1 MSNIKYCIR
10 IGILFLAGI
19 IVFGCNEDRQNE
31 KDSDIF
37 QINIPLTSGDKPLF
51 ADSLFCGKE
60 IVPLETT
67 PECLI
72 SQIDK
77 LEIAD
82 DKLYLLDDE
91 QDFIFIFSRQGKFIN
106 KIDDIGR
113 GPEEYYE
120 LSDFHIDDSLI
131 YVTVGSGRN
140 KVICYDLNGVYQK
153 SFATGYPA
161 QRITTDSNY
170 IYVYYNFWN
179 RNRYNVGVYD
189 KKKTD
194 WSNVINSSLN
204 NKKGSVTIHV
214 VGQVVITKCMHH
226 FDTNITSMN

>member
-82 DKLYLLDDE
+82 DKLGVSVNDKSLSLEFD
-91 QDFIFIFSRQGKFIN
+91 
-106 KIDDIGR
+106 GR
-113 GPEEYYE
+113 
-120 LSDFHIDDSLI
+120 SI
-131 YVTVGSGRN
+131 
-140 KVICYDLNGVYQK
+140 VI
-153 SFATGYPA
+153 
-161 QRITTDSNY
+161 
-170 IYVYYNFWN
+170 
-179 RNRYNVGVYD
+179 
-189 KKKTD
+189 KKA
-194 WSNVINSSLN
+194 
-204 NKKGSVTIHV
+204 
-214 VGQVVITKCMHH
+214 
-226 FDTNITSMN
+226 

>member
-91 QDFIFIFSRQGKFIN
+91 QDFIFIFSRQGKFDNENRRYWQRTGGIL
-106 KIDDIGR
+106 R
-113 GPEEYYE
+113 
-120 LSDFHIDDSLI
+120 
-131 YVTVGSGRN
+131 TV
-140 KVICYDLNGVYQK
+140 
-153 SFATGYPA
+153 
-161 QRITTDSNY
+161 
-170 IYVYYNFWN
+170 
-179 RNRYNVGVYD
+179 
-189 KKKTD
+189 
-194 WSNVINSSLN
+194 
-204 NKKGSVTIHV
+204 
-214 VGQVVITKCMHH
+214 
-226 FDTNITSMN
+226 

>member
-91 QDFIFIFSRQGKFIN
+91 QDFIFIFSRQGKLYSVF
-106 KIDDIGR
+106 
-113 GPEEYYE
+113 
-120 LSDFHIDDSLI
+120 SLI
-131 YVTVGSGRN
+131 
-140 KVICYDLNGVYQK
+140 
-153 SFATGYPA
+153 
-161 QRITTDSNY
+161 SNY
-170 IYVYYNFWN
+170 GI
-179 RNRYNVGVYD
+179 D
-189 KKKTD
+189 
-194 WSNVINSSLN
+194 I
-204 NKKGSVTIHV
+204 V
-214 VGQVVITKCMHH
+214 VQYMQPP
-226 FDTNITSMN
+226 TNISPS

>member
-82 DKLYLLDDE
+82 DGDGFPAELLKNGMTNRILYS
-91 QDFIFIFSRQGKFIN
+91 FSVDKEN
-106 KIDDIGR
+106 
-113 GPEEYYE
+113 
-120 LSDFHIDDSLI
+120 LI
-131 YVTVGSGRN
+131 MEKYRKNNSKPL
-140 KVICYDLNGVYQK
+140 KVLFYL
-153 SFATGYPA
+153 
-161 QRITTDSNY
+161 
-170 IYVYYNFWN
+170 
-179 RNRYNVGVYD
+179 
-189 KKKTD
+189 
-194 WSNVINSSLN
+194 
-204 NKKGSVTIHV
+204 
-214 VGQVVITKCMHH
+214 
-226 FDTNITSMN
+226 

>member
-1 MSNIKYCIR
+1 M
-10 IGILFLAGI
+10 FLAGI

-82 DKLYLLDDE
+82 DGDGFPAELLKSGIQPFRKGTEEAEHLGMGLYICNLLC
-91 QDFIFIFSRQGKFIN
+91 RKHGGTL
-106 KIDDIGR
+106 KIANTDIGAVASAI
-113 GPEEYYE
+113 
-120 LSDFHIDDSLI
+120 LKIS
-131 YVTVGSGRN
+131 
-140 KVICYDLNGVYQK
+140 
-153 SFATGYPA
+153 
-161 QRITTDSNY
+161 
-170 IYVYYNFWN
+170 
-179 RNRYNVGVYD
+179 
-189 KKKTD
+189 
-194 WSNVINSSLN
+194 
-204 NKKGSVTIHV
+204 
-214 VGQVVITKCMHH
+214 
-226 FDTNITSMN
+226 

>member
-1 MSNIKYCIR
+1 M
-10 IGILFLAGI
+10 FLAGI

-91 QDFIFIFSRQGKFIN
+91 QDFIFIFSRQGKLIMESFSEFTR
-106 KIDDIGR
+106 KI
-113 GPEEYYE
+113 Y
-120 LSDFHIDDSLI
+120 LS
-131 YVTVGSGRN
+131 
-140 KVICYDLNGVYQK
+140 VIFSCFTLPIKIRSEV
-153 SFATGYPA
+153 S
-161 QRITTDSNY
+161 
-170 IYVYYNFWN
+170 
-179 RNRYNVGVYD
+179 
-189 KKKTD
+189 
-194 WSNVINSSLN
+194 
-204 NKKGSVTIHV
+204 KG
-214 VGQVVITKCMHH
+214 M
-226 FDTNITSMN
+226 

>member
-1 MSNIKYCIR
+1 MWSREIPDFNYGQNAMIMSNIKYCIR

-91 QDFIFIFSRQGKFIN
+91 QDFIFIFSRQGKLIMECIISWLSVLYALN
-106 KIDDIGR
+106 GR
-113 GPEEYYE
+113 K
-120 LSDFHIDDSLI
+120 
-131 YVTVGSGRN
+131 VTVWILIRYE
-140 KVICYDLNGVYQK
+140 KVKI
-153 SFATGYPA
+153 
-161 QRITTDSNY
+161 
-170 IYVYYNFWN
+170 
-179 RNRYNVGVYD
+179 
-189 KKKTD
+189 
-194 WSNVINSSLN
+194 
-204 NKKGSVTIHV
+204 
-214 VGQVVITKCMHH
+214 
-226 FDTNITSMN
+226 

>member
-1 MSNIKYCIR
+1 MIMSNIKYCIR

-72 SQIDK
+72 SPIDK

-82 DKLYLLDDE
+82 DKLYLLDNE

-120 LSDFHIDDSLI
+120 LSDFHIDDQF
-131 YVTVGSGRN
+131 GSCTILLGIDRTIN
-140 KVICYDLNGVYQK
+140 DTYCRDAGN
-153 SFATGYPA
+153 
-161 QRITTDSNY
+161 R
-170 IYVYYNFWN
+170 YVYRRSKLPTRASYPFCFQFSYNELF
-179 RNRYNVGVYD
+179 RGYD
-189 KKKTD
+189 T
-194 WSNVINSSLN
+194 VFF
-204 NKKGSVTIHV
+204 H
-214 VGQVVITKCMHH
+214 
-226 FDTNITSMN
+226 

>member
-1 MSNIKYCIR
+1 MWSRDIPDFNYGQNAMIMSNIKYCIR

-91 QDFIFIFSRQGKFIN
+91 QDFIFIFSRQGKLIMECIISWLSVLYALN
-106 KIDDIGR
+106 GR
-113 GPEEYYE
+113 K
-120 LSDFHIDDSLI
+120 
-131 YVTVGSGRN
+131 VTVWILIRYK
-140 KVICYDLNGVYQK
+140 KV
-153 SFATGYPA
+153 
-161 QRITTDSNY
+161 
-170 IYVYYNFWN
+170 
-179 RNRYNVGVYD
+179 
-189 KKKTD
+189 
-194 WSNVINSSLN
+194 
-204 NKKGSVTIHV
+204 
-214 VGQVVITKCMHH
+214 
-226 FDTNITSMN
+226 NI

>member
-1 MSNIKYCIR
+1 MITSNIKYCIR

-91 QDFIFIFSRQGKFIN
+91 QDFIFIFSRQGKLIMESFSEFTR
-106 KIDDIGR
+106 KI
-113 GPEEYYE
+113 Y
-120 LSDFHIDDSLI
+120 LS
-131 YVTVGSGRN
+131 
-140 KVICYDLNGVYQK
+140 VIFSCFTLPIKIRSEV
-153 SFATGYPA
+153 S
-161 QRITTDSNY
+161 
-170 IYVYYNFWN
+170 
-179 RNRYNVGVYD
+179 
-189 KKKTD
+189 
-194 WSNVINSSLN
+194 
-204 NKKGSVTIHV
+204 KG
-214 VGQVVITKCMHH
+214 M
-226 FDTNITSMN
+226 

>member
-1 MSNIKYCIR
+1 MIMSNIKYCIR

-72 SQIDK
+72 SPIDK

-82 DKLYLLDDE
+82 DKLYLLDNE

-140 KVICYDLNGVYQK
+140 KKVSEKDAFFFCYAARLLSIFIFKTSLVFSIISFGKVILQK
-153 SFATGYPA
+153 
-161 QRITTDSNY
+161 
-170 IYVYYNFWN
+170 
-179 RNRYNVGVYD
+179 
-189 KKKTD
+189 
-194 WSNVINSSLN
+194 
-204 NKKGSVTIHV
+204 
-214 VGQVVITKCMHH
+214 
-226 FDTNITSMN
+226 

>member
-1 MSNIKYCIR
+1 MWSREIPDFNYDQNAMIMSNIKYCIR

-91 QDFIFIFSRQGKFIN
+91 QDFIFIFSRQGKFFLIMECIISWLSVLYALN
-106 KIDDIGR
+106 GR
-113 GPEEYYE
+113 K
-120 LSDFHIDDSLI
+120 
-131 YVTVGSGRN
+131 VTVWILIRYE
-140 KVICYDLNGVYQK
+140 KVKI
-153 SFATGYPA
+153 
-161 QRITTDSNY
+161 
-170 IYVYYNFWN
+170 
-179 RNRYNVGVYD
+179 
-189 KKKTD
+189 
-194 WSNVINSSLN
+194 
-204 NKKGSVTIHV
+204 
-214 VGQVVITKCMHH
+214 
-226 FDTNITSMN
+226 

>member
-72 SQIDK
+72 SPIDK

-82 DKLYLLDDE
+82 DKLYLLDNE

-170 IYVYYNFWN
+170 MYVYYNFWN
-179 RNRYNVGVYD
+179 RN
-189 KKKTD
+189 
-194 WSNVINSSLN
+194 L
-204 NKKGSVTIHV
+204 
-214 VGQVVITKCMHH
+214 
-226 FDTNITSMN
+226 

>member
-91 QDFIFIFSRQGKFIN
+91 QDFIFIFSRQGKLIMESFSEFTR
-106 KIDDIGR
+106 KI
-113 GPEEYYE
+113 Y
-120 LSDFHIDDSLI
+120 LS
-131 YVTVGSGRN
+131 
-140 KVICYDLNGVYQK
+140 VIFSCFTLPIKIRSEV
-153 SFATGYPA
+153 S
-161 QRITTDSNY
+161 
-170 IYVYYNFWN
+170 
-179 RNRYNVGVYD
+179 
-189 KKKTD
+189 
-194 WSNVINSSLN
+194 
-204 NKKGSVTIHV
+204 KG
-214 VGQVVITKCMHH
+214 M
-226 FDTNITSMN
+226 

>member
-1 MSNIKYCIR
+1 MKSGDSRLQLWSKSMIMSNIKYCIR

-82 DKLYLLDDE
+82 DKRICWMTNRILYSFSVDKENLFMEVLL
-91 QDFIFIFSRQGKFIN
+91 F
-106 KIDDIGR
+106 
-113 GPEEYYE
+113 
-120 LSDFHIDDSLI
+120 
-131 YVTVGSGRN
+131 T
-140 KVICYDLNGVYQK
+140 
-153 SFATGYPA
+153 
-161 QRITTDSNY
+161 
-170 IYVYYNFWN
+170 
-179 RNRYNVGVYD
+179 
-189 KKKTD
+189 
-194 WSNVINSSLN
+194 
-204 NKKGSVTIHV
+204 
-214 VGQVVITKCMHH
+214 
-226 FDTNITSMN
+226 

>member
-91 QDFIFIFSRQGKFIN
+91 QDFIFIFSNFMINHFFNFICKLFFTTCKFYHWI
-106 KIDDIGR
+106 I
-113 GPEEYYE
+113 
-120 LSDFHIDDSLI
+120 F
-131 YVTVGSGRN
+131 
-140 KVICYDLNGVYQK
+140 
-153 SFATGYPA
+153 
-161 QRITTDSNY
+161 
-170 IYVYYNFWN
+170 NFW
-179 RNRYNVGVYD
+179 
-189 KKKTD
+189 
-194 WSNVINSSLN
+194 
-204 NKKGSVTIHV
+204 
-214 VGQVVITKCMHH
+214 
-226 FDTNITSMN
+226 

>member
-1 MSNIKYCIR
+1 MIMSNIKYCIR

-91 QDFIFIFSRQGKFIN
+91 QDFIFIFSRQGKLIMESFSEFTR
-106 KIDDIGR
+106 KI
-113 GPEEYYE
+113 Y
-120 LSDFHIDDSLI
+120 LS
-131 YVTVGSGRN
+131 
-140 KVICYDLNGVYQK
+140 VIFSCFTLPIKIRSEV
-153 SFATGYPA
+153 S
-161 QRITTDSNY
+161 
-170 IYVYYNFWN
+170 
-179 RNRYNVGVYD
+179 
-189 KKKTD
+189 
-194 WSNVINSSLN
+194 
-204 NKKGSVTIHV
+204 KG
-214 VGQVVITKCMHH
+214 M
-226 FDTNITSMN
+226 

>member
-82 DKLYLLDDE
+82 AKLYLLDDE
-91 QDFIFIFSRQGKFIN
+91 QDFIFIFSRQGKFFDN
-106 KIDDIGR
+106 GM
-113 GPEEYYE
+113 YY
-120 LSDFHIDDSLI
+120 
-131 YVTVGSGRN
+131 
-140 KVICYDLNGVYQK
+140 
-153 SFATGYPA
+153 
-161 QRITTDSNY
+161 
-170 IYVYYNFWN
+170 
-179 RNRYNVGVYD
+179 
-189 KKKTD
+189 
-194 WSNVINSSLN
+194 
-204 NKKGSVTIHV
+204 
-214 VGQVVITKCMHH
+214 
-226 FDTNITSMN
+226 

>member
-91 QDFIFIFSRQGKFIN
+91 QDFIFIFSRRGKFIHGSSPIYMTDEYMVN
-106 KIDDIGR
+106 FIEASFLVSYREQEGKI
-113 GPEEYYE
+113 PELTQEWE
-120 LSDFHIDDSLI
+120 L
-131 YVTVGSGRN
+131 
-140 KVICYDLNGVYQK
+140 
-153 SFATGYPA
+153 
-161 QRITTDSNY
+161 
-170 IYVYYNFWN
+170 
-179 RNRYNVGVYD
+179 
-189 KKKTD
+189 
-194 WSNVINSSLN
+194 
-204 NKKGSVTIHV
+204 
-214 VGQVVITKCMHH
+214 
-226 FDTNITSMN
+226 NIKEEDNPCLYFYKLKN

>member
-1 MSNIKYCIR
+1 MWSREIPDFNYGQNAMIMSNIKYCIR

-91 QDFIFIFSRQGKFIN
+91 QDFIFIFSRQGKLIMECIISWLSVLYALN
-106 KIDDIGR
+106 GR
-113 GPEEYYE
+113 K
-120 LSDFHIDDSLI
+120 
-131 YVTVGSGRN
+131 VTVWILIRYK
-140 KVICYDLNGVYQK
+140 KV
-153 SFATGYPA
+153 
-161 QRITTDSNY
+161 
-170 IYVYYNFWN
+170 
-179 RNRYNVGVYD
+179 
-189 KKKTD
+189 
-194 WSNVINSSLN
+194 
-204 NKKGSVTIHV
+204 
-214 VGQVVITKCMHH
+214 
-226 FDTNITSMN
+226 NI

>member
-72 SQIDK
+72 SPIDK
-77 LEIAD
+77 LEINCICWITNRILYSFSV
-82 DKLYLLDDE
+82 DKENL
-91 QDFIFIFSRQGKFIN
+91 
-106 KIDDIGR
+106 
-113 GPEEYYE
+113 
-120 LSDFHIDDSLI
+120 
-131 YVTVGSGRN
+131 
-140 KVICYDLNGVYQK
+140 
-153 SFATGYPA
+153 
-161 QRITTDSNY
+161 
-170 IYVYYNFWN
+170 
-179 RNRYNVGVYD
+179 
-189 KKKTD
+189 
-194 WSNVINSSLN
+194 
-204 NKKGSVTIHV
+204 
-214 VGQVVITKCMHH
+214 
-226 FDTNITSMN
+226 

>member
-1 MSNIKYCIR
+1 MWSREIPDFNYGQNAMIMSNIKYCIR

-91 QDFIFIFSRQGKFIN
+91 QDFIFIFSRQGK
-106 KIDDIGR
+106 
-113 GPEEYYE
+113 
-120 LSDFHIDDSLI
+120 L
-131 YVTVGSGRN
+131 
-140 KVICYDLNGVYQK
+140 
-153 SFATGYPA
+153 
-161 QRITTDSNY
+161 
-170 IYVYYNFWN
+170 
-179 RNRYNVGVYD
+179 
-189 KKKTD
+189 
-194 WSNVINSSLN
+194 
-204 NKKGSVTIHV
+204 
-214 VGQVVITKCMHH
+214 
-226 FDTNITSMN
+226 